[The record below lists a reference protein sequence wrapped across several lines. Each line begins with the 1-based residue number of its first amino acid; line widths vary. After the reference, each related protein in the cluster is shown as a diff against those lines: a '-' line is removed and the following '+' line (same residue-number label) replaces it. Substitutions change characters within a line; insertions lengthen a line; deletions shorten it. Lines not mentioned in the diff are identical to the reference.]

1 MAKRR
6 RRAYPK
12 KHRDF
17 LNQIRPHYDRLL
29 EEQGGVC
36 AIHGCGRRPTEKRRL
51 DIDHSWRHL
60 RYRGLVC
67 PSCNIRLSNHEDP
80 AWLRAAA
87 DYLERNPPEWLENEL
102 KK

>member
-6 RRAYPK
+6 RRPAK
-12 KHRDF
+12 KHSDF
-17 LNQIRPHYDRLL
+17 LNRIRPHYDRLL

-36 AIHGCGRRPTEKRRL
+36 AIKGCGRKPSEKRRL
-51 DIDHSWRHL
+51 DIDHDHL
-60 RYRGLVC
+60 RMTYRGLLDARC
-67 PSCNIRLSNHEDP
+67 NRALPSWVTP

-87 DYLERNPPEWLENEL
+87 DYLDSSPPEWLENEL